1 MELLLD
7 LGLQPI
13 SNRFLTHSSN
23 KSVPHYPMK
32 LMLEKDTG
40 GIRLQSP
47 FPVEEVKP
55 RYDWLT
61 CFEPEDHL
69 DEMVEKILEL
79 PGINK
84 DSVFGGYSF
93 KDDTTLARFKAKGFE
108 NQWRID
114 PQKDLGVVD
123 PCADVVIFASG
134 WTKPKRKESCP
145 VFHSGPKKVGP
156 PRVGPPGFLA
166 KK

>member
-1 MELLLD
+1 MKIIDKMELLLD

-69 DEMVEKILEL
+69 DDMVKKIIDL
-79 PGINK
+79 PNINK
-84 DSVFGGYSF
+84 
-93 KDDTTLARFKAKGFE
+93 
-108 NQWRID
+108 N
-114 PQKDLGVVD
+114 
-123 PCADVVIFASG
+123 VIFA
-134 WTKPKRKESCP
+134 P
-145 VFHSGPKKVGP
+145 VMDAPSLLTSEQLNYRNWGQSKW
-156 PRVGPPGFLA
+156 
-166 KK
+166 